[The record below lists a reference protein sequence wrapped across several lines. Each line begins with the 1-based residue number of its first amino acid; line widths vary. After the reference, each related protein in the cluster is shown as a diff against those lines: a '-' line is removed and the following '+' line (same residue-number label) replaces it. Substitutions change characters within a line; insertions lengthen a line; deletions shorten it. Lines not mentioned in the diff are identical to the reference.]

1 MKEFKKYDRVSFF
14 MAFIFSGIIYPFI
27 NLLLALVLKR
37 LIDAGVARNVGRLKT
52 AILLCLMVCIFLAVA
67 VFVSTLTK
75 NKFVNSFSKGYRK
88 TIFDKI
94 TEANLNEF
102 TRNRIGDFISL
113 MTTTISTIE
122 EKYVKIY
129 FDLLSNL
136 ALLVFSIFGMFTINW
151 ELSLAVL
158 LVSILP
164 MFAMGFL
171 GGNIQRKQGT
181 VLASENGYV
190 SKVKDALSGF
200 LIIKSFSNEKQVSR
214 EFKQSNDKRADSQF
228 AMSETNNI
236 SVSISNFSGYLI
248 FLVAYG
254 LGMFMVIH
262 DRVSIGGVTAI
273 VQLVNFVV
281 MPMSKLGLEMNN
293 RKAGISAIEK
303 VNNFK
308 ERIDVSNQTNANLL
322 EVSDFKSDIELHDVN
337 FSYPDQ
343 TGNAKRVLKNIN
355 LRLEKGKKYA
365 LVGMSGSGKS
375 TLLKLLMKYYQVE
388 KPGEVLVDNVNI
400 NKIKL
405 SSLYKLITI
414 VQQDVYI
421 FDNSLGYNITLGKHF
436 TDEELNFAINK
447 SGLRKL
453 VNNSDDGMQLITGEG
468 GNKLSGGQKQRISIA
483 RALIRKTPILL
494 MDEATSS
501 LDQQNTTE
509 IEKGILEIDGL
520 TSVVITH
527 KINADLLKKYD
538 SIIFMKNGMI
548 SEHGKFNDLMNKKGD
563 LYNLYKLA
571 INE

>member
-1 MKEFKKYDRVSFF
+1 MKEFKNYDRPNFF
-14 MAFIFSGIIYPFI
+14 LAFIFSGIIYPFV

-37 LIDAGVARNVGRLKT
+37 LIDAGVARDADHLKS
-52 AILLCLMVCIFLAVA
+52 AILLCLMVCVFLAMA
-67 VFVSTLTK
+67 VFISTFTK
-75 NKFVNSFSKGYRK
+75 NKFVNSFSKKYREAV
-88 TIFDKI
+88 FNKI
-94 TEANLNEF
+94 TQSDLNEF

-113 MTTTISTIE
+113 MTSTISTIE
-122 EKYVKIY
+122 AKYVETY
-129 FDLLSNL
+129 FDLLSNV
-136 ALLVFSIFGMFTINW
+136 ALLSFSILGMFTINW
-151 ELSLAVL
+151 QLSLAVL
-158 LVSILP
+158 LVSVLP
-164 MFAMGFL
+164 MFAMTFL
-171 GGNIQRKQGT
+171 GNSIQKKQEA
-181 VLASENGYV
+181 VLANENGYV

-200 LIIKSFSNEKQVSR
+200 LIIKSFNNEKQIGR
-214 EFKQSNDKRADSQF
+214 EFKGSNDKRADSQF
-228 AMSETNNI
+228 AMSEVNNI

-254 LGMFMVIH
+254 LGMFMVI
-262 DRVSIGGVTAI
+262 RGSVSIGGVTAI

-293 RKAGISAIEK
+293 RKSGISAIGKVKDLEK
-303 VNNFK
+303 RITTTSQNGINF
-308 ERIDVSNQTNANLL
+308 L
-322 EVSDFKSDIELHDVN
+322 EVKGFKSGIELHDVN

-343 TGNAKRVLKNIN
+343 AGNTKNVLKNIN

-375 TLLKLLMKYYQVE
+375 TLLKLLMRYYQVK
-388 KPGEVLVDNVNI
+388 KPGEILLDNVDI

-405 SSLYKLITI
+405 SSLYKLINI

-421 FDNSLGYNITLGKHF
+421 FDNSLEYNITLGKPF
-436 TDEELNFAINK
+436 THEELNLAINK
-447 SGLRKL
+447 SGLSNL
-453 VNNSDDGMQLITGEG
+453 VKNSDGGMKMVTGEG

-494 MDEATSS
+494 MDEATAS
-501 LDQQNTTE
+501 LDQRNTTE
-509 IEKGILEIDGL
+509 IEKGILEIKGL

-538 SIIFMKNGMI
+538 SVIFMKNGII
-548 SEHGKFNDLMNKKGD
+548 SEKGTFSDLMKKKGD